1 MLQSLCKR
9 ALRKVSAW
17 FVVLMLAGPVRAE
30 LPAPVDNYLNDFTG
44 SLTVAEQQQL
54 QSAAAKL
61 EQDTGVEL
69 TIVLVDRVATFQEGA
84 SIESFAR
91 RLFDHWGVG
100 NTERQDGILLLLA
113 REDRAVRIELGLGYG
128 HDHDA
133 AMQRVI
139 NDEMLP
145 SFKKDRYGIG
155 LLAGVEALV
164 DFAHDWHTL
173 RQSDSL
179 LQRFWFQLKRTF
191 RSGWTQL
198 AVLFATGGIGWQ
210 LFRRWNRNRPRN
222 CQQCGSHMVRLSE
235 VLDDRYLDPGQRTEE
250 RVGSVDYDVWK
261 CTQCAE
267 HEVIEYLALL
277 SQHRRCDSCKRRAC
291 EKQSR
296 HVLGDRVVTTYR
308 CRHCQ
313 HIQKTYTAVQDSS
326 PSRGFG
332 GGRSGGGGA
341 TGRW

>member
-1 MLQSLCKR
+1 MLLSLYKR
-9 ALRKVSAW
+9 SRYKGLLCC
-17 FVVLMLAGPVRAE
+17 VVLILAGPLLAE
-30 LPAPVDNYLNDFTG
+30 LPTPADNYLNDFTG
-44 SLTVAEQQQL
+44 SLTVSEQQQL
-54 QSAAAKL
+54 RAAAAKL

-69 TIVLVDRVATFQEGA
+69 TVVLVDRVASYQENA
-84 SIESFAR
+84 SIEGFSR

-100 NTERQDGILLLLA
+100 NVEHQDGILLLLA
-113 REDRAVRIELGLGYG
+113 RDERAARIELGAGYG
-128 HDHDA
+128 HDHDM
-133 AMQRVI
+133 AMQRI
-139 NDEMLP
+139 IDDEMLP
-145 SFKKDRYGIG
+145 SFKAGRYGIG

-164 DFAHDWHTL
+164 DFAHDWRTL
-173 RQSDSL
+173 RQGNSM
-179 LQRFWFQLKRTF
+179 LQRLWFQLKSAF

-198 AVLFATGGIGWQ
+198 AGLFVVGGIGWQ
-210 LFRRWNRNRPRN
+210 LFRRWHRNRPRN
-222 CQQCGSHMVRLSE
+222 CQHCGSHMVRLSE
-235 VLDDRYLDPGQRTEE
+235 ALDDRYLEPGQRTEE

-267 HEVIEYLALL
+267 RSVIEYPALM
-277 SQHRRCDSCKRRAC
+277 SQHRRCDSCRRRAC

-313 HIQKTYTAVQDSS
+313 HIQKTYAAVQASS
-326 PSRGFG
+326 SSRDFG